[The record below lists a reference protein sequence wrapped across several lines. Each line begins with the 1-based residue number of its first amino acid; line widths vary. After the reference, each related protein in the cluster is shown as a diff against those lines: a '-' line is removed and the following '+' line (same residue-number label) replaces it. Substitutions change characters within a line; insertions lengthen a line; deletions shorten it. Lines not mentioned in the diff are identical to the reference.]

1 MRGWLL
7 LPIMLAAC
15 DTTAKNR
22 AAPHNTGVKSSAAT
36 TTPSADP
43 CSKAHTEGA
52 IAWIHD
58 DFAAALACANA
69 KKLPLVI
76 DWWAPWCHTCL
87 SMKSTVLADASF
99 AVENAK
105 FVFAA
110 LNTDRESNAPALAK
124 FPVAAWP
131 TYYVVS
137 RDESV
142 LARFVGAASVPQFNA
157 FLDTGARAAAGDLPA
172 GHQAF
177 LLAAERALAAKDF
190 KTAALQLEMA
200 IADAPRDWPRLPD
213 ALVSLI
219 ATKRKQRDIAGCL
232 DIAQRYFD
240 QLGNTAS
247 ASDFLSYA
255 TTCAEERLE
264 EASDPATVVSVQRLR
279 EQAVAQWR
287 RLVSDSTAAL
297 SVDDRSDLLVNLR
310 ETLLALN
317 QTAQAKMAAEQ
328 QRVLLDEAAAKAA
341 TAMAAMTYN
350 AHRAEVYVYLGRA
363 LDLVP
368 ALQKSA
374 QELPNE
380 YDPAARLGWLLLKA
394 GKLQDAAFW
403 TDKALT
409 LVRGPRTARLL
420 SQRAEIAKALG
431 DKASEKQ
438 LRQRAVQVLEALPES
453 QTSAEL
459 IAQAKQ
465 ALAGLD

>member
-1 MRGWLL
+1 
-7 LPIMLAAC
+7 
-15 DTTAKNR
+15 
-22 AAPHNTGVKSSAAT
+22 
-36 TTPSADP
+36 
-43 CSKAHTEGA
+43 
-52 IAWIHD
+52 
-58 DFAAALACANA
+58 
-69 KKLPLVI
+69 
-76 DWWAPWCHTCL
+76 
-87 SMKSTVLADASF
+87 MKTTVLADASF
-99 AVENAK
+99 AVENSK
-105 FVFAA
+105 FIFAA
-110 LNTDRESNAPALAK
+110 LNGDREDNAPALAK

-137 RDESV
+137 RDEIV
-142 LARFVGAASVPQFNA
+142 LARFVGAASVLQFRA
-157 FLDTGARAAAGDLPA
+157 FLDTAAQAATGDLPA

-190 KTAALQLEMA
+190 KTAEVQLEMA
-200 IADAPRDWPRLPD
+200 IADAPHDWPRLPD

-219 ATKRKQRDIAGCL
+219 GIKRKQRDIPGCL
-232 DIAQRYFD
+232 EVAERHLN

-247 ASDFLSYA
+247 ASDFLASA
-255 TTCAEERLE
+255 TTCAEERL
-264 EASDPATVVSVQRLR
+264 AGTHDPAIIASVKNLR
-279 EQAVAQWR
+279 EQAVARWR
-287 RLVSDSTAAL
+287 RLLGDSTAVL

-328 QRVLLDEAAAKAA
+328 QRVLLDEAAAKAP

-350 AHRAEVYVYLGRA
+350 AHRAEVYVYLGRPM
-363 LDLVP
+363 DLVP

-380 YDPAARLGWLLLKA
+380 YDPAGRLGWLLLKA
-394 GKLQDAAFW
+394 GKLPEAAFW

-438 LRQRAVQVLEALPES
+438 LRQRAVQVLEALPAS
-453 QTSAEL
+453 QTTPEL

-465 ALAGLD
+465 ALAALD